1 MYVFAPNQTVATYP
15 YSFADLRAAN
25 PQVSFPSPISDEELA
40 RWNVFPVVVTAP
52 GNDPITENATEL
64 EPSLSNGLWVQQW
77 SIQPASAEQILERR
91 RAAANY
97 PAFWEGLMAS
107 SLYAAIR
114 EQSMVSLPMNTLGTE
129 FIALLGDA
137 KAGRPYEAAIQQ
149 SMAAILQTGSF
160 TPEQL
165 VELQAV
171 LVAANLDSIYTLS

>member
-1 MYVFAPNQTVATYP
+1 MYQLIDEQTVKRL
-15 YSFADLRAAN
+15 AD
-25 PQVSFPSPISDEELA
+25 QVIIPL
-40 RWNVFPVVVTAP
+40 VP
-52 GNDPITENATEL
+52 GNRDFTQYQAWL
-64 EPSLSNGLWVQQW
+64 EEGNNPE
-77 SIQPASAEQILERR
+77 PAPAPAPVPDYQ
-91 RAAANY
+91 
-97 PAFWEGLMAS
+97 AFWEGLMAS

-114 EQSMVSLPMNTLGTE
+114 EQSMASLPMNTLSTE

>member
-1 MYVFAPNQTVATYP
+1 MP
-15 YSFADLRAAN
+15 
-25 PQVSFPSPISDEELA
+25 EELLDQLEEETLLEVEEPTPEPPKFSGLLQ
-40 RWNVFPVVVTAP
+40 NIFPDGTIEYDGQIGLPDDFPLTDAERAEVENPGTPAP
-52 GNDPITENATEL
+52 PTPPTPDY
-64 EPSLSNGLWVQQW
+64 Q
-77 SIQPASAEQILERR
+77 
-91 RAAANY
+91 
-97 PAFWEGLMAS
+97 AFWEGLMTS
-107 SLYAAIR
+107 SLYTAIR
-114 EQSMVSLPMNTLGTE
+114 EQSMVSLPVNTLGTE

>member
-1 MYVFAPNQTVATYP
+1 MTYQ
-15 YSFADLRAAN
+15 L
-25 PQVSFPSPISDEELA
+25 
-40 RWNVFPVVVTAP
+40 
-52 GNDPITENATEL
+52 TETGTIRKEL
-64 EPSLSNGLWVQQW
+64 ENGSVLFLPAESNGTDAW
-77 SIQPASAEQILERR
+77 
-91 RAAANY
+91 RAYQAWLDEGNTPEPVPVPPPEPDY
-97 PAFWEGLMAS
+97 QAFWEGLMAS

-149 SMAAILQTGSF
+149 SMAAILQTGTF
-160 TPEQL
+160 TQEQL